1 MTYFYY
7 LIIFTL
13 GSSIVSFL
21 TVVAHDFP
29 KIDLKRRS
37 SCDNCHTI
45 LRWYELIPILGFIF
59 IEGKCSKCNTKVPLV
74 YPVTEL
80 IGGMF
85 FLTII
90 IQNRN
95 LYMIVPV
102 ALMLIFLSFM
112 DHYYGYVYSLLYLI
126 SLPAYL
132 YAYFHNYQLHFI
144 IGFLVYSVLIAL
156 NRLYNNIGLGDVELI
171 ALLAILFGLED
182 ILKII
187 LIACLMCIFSF
198 VTNKKR
204 SFRFIP
210 YLTISTGI
218 IYLISY

>member
-59 IEGKCSKCNTKVPLV
+59 IEGKCSKCNTKVPLI

-126 SLPAYL
+126 SLPTYL
-132 YAYFHNYQLHFI
+132 YAYFHNYQLHLI

-187 LIACLMCIFSF
+187 LIACLTCIFSF